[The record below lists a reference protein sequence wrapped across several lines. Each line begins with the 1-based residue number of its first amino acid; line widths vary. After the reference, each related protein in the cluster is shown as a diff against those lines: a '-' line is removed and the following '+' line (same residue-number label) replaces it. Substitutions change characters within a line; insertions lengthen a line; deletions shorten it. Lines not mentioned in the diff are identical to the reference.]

1 MEPDI
6 PEIVDGSSQEVANTN
21 TKRRVQLIEVLVFLF
36 LIIPSLALSFLANQ
50 QAQLSFTVT
59 AIATIL
65 RDLALV
71 SLILFF
77 LWRNKE
83 NIQQI
88 GWSLKNGWQ
97 EVLLGMILFVPVFFG
112 ASLLESFLNSIGF
125 SSPKAPLPSFLQS
138 SGVAQTILAIILVI
152 VVAIAEETIF
162 RGYLILRFKSLTNS
176 AALAAILSAV
186 VFSIGHG
193 YEGSAGVITV
203 GSLGL
208 VFAIVYL
215 WRGSLVAPMV
225 MHFLQDFISIV
236 LISLLG
242 KG

>member
-1 MEPDI
+1 MG
-6 PEIVDGSSQEVANTN
+6 PEIIEGESQEVASTNTN
-21 TKRRVQLIEVLVFLF
+21 RKVQLIEVLVFLF
-36 LIIPSLALSFLANQ
+36 LIVPSLALSFMANQ
-50 QAQLSFTVT
+50 QGNIGFTVT

-77 LWRNKE
+77 LWQNRE
-83 NIQQI
+83 NVSQL
-88 GWSLKNGWQ
+88 GWVLRNGWR
-97 EVLLGMILFVPVFFG
+97 EVLVGVILFVPVFFG
-112 ASLLESFLNSIGF
+112 ASLLDSFLNSIGF
-125 SSPKAPLPSFLQS
+125 TSPKAPLPSFLQS
-138 SGVAQTILAIILVI
+138 SGILQTILAIILVI

-203 GSLGL
+203 GTLGL
-208 VFAIVYL
+208 VFALVYL
-215 WRGSLVAPMV
+215 WRGSLIAPMV

>member
-1 MEPDI
+1 MG
-6 PEIVDGSSQEVANTN
+6 PEIYEGETQEVASTN
-21 TKRRVQLIEVLVFLF
+21 TSWRVQFFEVLVFLF
-36 LIIPSLALSFLANQ
+36 LIVPSLALSFLANQ
-50 QAQLSFTVT
+50 QGNIGFTVT

-77 LWRNKE
+77 LWQNRE
-83 NIQQI
+83 NVGQI
-88 GWSLKNGWQ
+88 GWKLRNGWG

-112 ASLLESFLNSIGF
+112 ADLLDSFLNTIGF

-138 SGVAQTILAIILVI
+138 SGISQTILAIILVI
-152 VVAIAEETIF
+152 VVAITEETIF

-203 GSLGL
+203 GTLGL
-208 VFAIVYL
+208 VFALVYL
-215 WRGSLVAPMV
+215 WRGSLIAPMV

-236 LISLLG
+236 LLSLLG